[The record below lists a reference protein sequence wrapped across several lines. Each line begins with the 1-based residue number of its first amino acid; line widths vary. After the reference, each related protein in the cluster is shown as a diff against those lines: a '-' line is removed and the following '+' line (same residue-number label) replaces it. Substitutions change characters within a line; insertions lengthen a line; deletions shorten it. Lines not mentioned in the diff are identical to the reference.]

1 MKFHTTSY
9 AVYPSHDV
17 PMRRAQKNPK
27 AHSNHEN
34 TRQSLVGRNCIGYSA
49 CTVQELSRFL
59 RTRNDKPKWSQTIG
73 TWQLNAIWYPAF
85 APTIERTWIEKKSW
99 SQKKV
104 WSLVNSNASEFW
116 PIAKVMPDTA
126 WGTHRN
132 SVIQIWNSQIKS
144 VNKKLQGKMFHDY
157 MGRQERFRAKT
168 FSAGY
173 DLAGHEIRGVCL
185 LRETLTCDLK
195 GRDRGGML

>member
-1 MKFHTTSY
+1 MQPSNQQTHLKEEMKFHTTSY

-17 PMRRAQKNPK
+17 PMRRAQKNPE

-34 TRQSLVGRNCIGYSA
+34 TRQTLIGRNCIGYSA

-85 APTIERTWIEKKSW
+85 APTIERTWIEEKSW

-116 PIAKVMPDTA
+116 PVCHSNARQCMRDTQELCYTNLKFPD
-126 WGTHRN
+126 
-132 SVIQIWNSQIKS
+132 
-144 VNKKLQGKMFHDY
+144 
-157 MGRQERFRAKT
+157 
-168 FSAGY
+168 
-173 DLAGHEIRGVCL
+173 
-185 LRETLTCDLK
+185 
-195 GRDRGGML
+195 